1 MASNILNGKSCA
13 CKGIR
18 TCLLCENTEKHSQC
32 DACERT
38 VYYYCQQCNRA
49 WLESHD
55 HPDHHGDGLDFPGIF
70 LTPDFVSEDEETMI
84 EQQVYK
90 TAFVDSQSGR
100 RKQDFGPKVNFK
112 RRKVK
117 ADVFTG
123 LPPFSENLF
132 QRMKQLDI
140 LNDFIP
146 VEQCHLEY
154 TPERGS
160 AIDPHFDD
168 FWLWG
173 ERLVTVNLLSDTFL
187 YFTCDEHP
195 AVEVKVLM
203 PRRCLIVVFGEAR
216 QKWKHGIHRDDIHSR
231 RLAVTLRELS
241 AEFLDGGERY
251 MEGKAL
257 LDIALTFSGHAVG
270 SVSQ

>member
-1 MASNILNGKSCA
+1 MDVKTCA

-18 TCLLCENTEKHSQC
+18 TCLVCESFDNPKKIPQYEDTG
-32 DACERT
+32 RT
-38 VYYYCQQCNRA
+38 VFYYCEHCKRA
-49 WLESHD
+49 WPGSHD
-55 HPDHHGDGLDFPGIF
+55 HPDHQGDGLDFPGIF
-70 LTPDFVSEDEETMI
+70 LMPEFVSEEEESVI
-84 EQQVYK
+84 EQEIYK
-90 TAFVDSQSGR
+90 TSFIDSQSGR
-100 RKQDFGPKVNFK
+100 RKQDYGPKVNFK
-112 RRKVK
+112 RKKVK

-123 LPPFSENLF
+123 LPPFSEKLF
-132 QRMKQLDI
+132 QRMKQIEVLC
-140 LNDFIP
+140 DFIP

-173 ERLVTVNLLSDTFL
+173 DRLVTINLLSDTFL

-195 AVEVKVLM
+195 DIEVKVLM
-203 PRRCLIVVFGEAR
+203 PQRCLIVVSGEAR
-216 QKWKHGIHRDDIHSR
+216 QKWKHGIHRSDIHSR

-241 AEFLDGGERY
+241 AEFLERGERHL
-251 MEGKAL
+251 EGKAL

-270 SVSQ
+270 SVPQ